1 MVDNHQPIGRQS
13 STVWFIIINHT
24 ADNYRPL
31 KCNGCLNEE
40 NGVTVGNEVITLTS
54 EDKDKTAVLQENFA
68 FFKTITG
75 LF

>member
-1 MVDNHQPIGRQS
+1 M
-13 STVWFIIINHT
+13 
-24 ADNYRPL
+24 
-31 KCNGCLNEE
+31 
-40 NGVTVGNEVITLTS
+40 VGNEVITLTS